1 MKSLLMRNFKLRQ
14 WTLYIYLGLLVF
26 FPIYIII
33 TVNTDF
39 GFIIFIPIGIILM
52 IISIFDAGHMFR
64 VHKRLGGQQAYIYFA
79 SLPVSKKDMLRANY
93 LTCLLLTLFGALVI
107 GLYDSQTIDN
117 ELMNRLH
124 ISTAYSFLIVNFLS
138 IPIAFPKY
146 TEYKRKGVSYVGYLI
161 FMLIVI
167 PVMYSFFFTV
177 LNHAMF
183 NNQLSKN
190 EVAYFLNNGLL
201 VIAILIFIIN
211 YFIQLKYIKRL

>member
-107 GLYDSQTIDN
+107 GLYDSQT
-117 ELMNRLH
+117 
-124 ISTAYSFLIVNFLS
+124 TAYSFLIINFLS